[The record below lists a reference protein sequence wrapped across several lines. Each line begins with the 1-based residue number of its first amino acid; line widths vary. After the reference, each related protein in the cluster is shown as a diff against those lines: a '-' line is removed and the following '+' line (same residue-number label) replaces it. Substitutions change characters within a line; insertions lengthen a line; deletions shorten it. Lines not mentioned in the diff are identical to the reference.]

1 MSVTMRCFN
10 SRKEWLEARTS
21 CVGGSDAAAIIGLH
35 PYKSN
40 VDLWEEKVGLRKP
53 EDISD
58 KPYVRY
64 GNDAEPLLRKL
75 FELDHPEMVVS
86 YEEHNMW
93 HNDRFPFAHASLDGW
108 MWERETGK
116 DGILEIK
123 TSEILNTGQWDK
135 WRDKVP
141 DNYYAQ
147 CLWYLAVTEYDFVV
161 LKAQLKTVKD
171 GNVRLDTRH
180 YRIERTD
187 VEQDIEYLME
197 KAADFAECIKEK
209 RRPALVLPEI

>member
-86 YEEHNMW
+86 YFEHNMW

-108 MWERETGK
+108 MWERDTGK

-123 TSEILNTGQWDK
+123 TSEILNAGQLEKWWDK
-135 WRDKVP
+135 IP
-141 DNYYAQ
+141 DNYFCQ
-147 CLWYLAVTEYDFVV
+147 VLHYLMVTEYDFVV
-161 LKAQLKTVKD
+161 LKAQLKTVRGAD
-171 GNVRLDTRH
+171 VRLDTRH
-180 YRIERTD
+180 YRIERAD
-187 VEQDIEYLME
+187 VAQDIEYLAAAEE
-197 KAADFAECIKEK
+197 KFAWHVKNK
-209 RRPALVLPEI
+209 VRPALVLPEI

>member
-21 CVGGSDAAAIIGLH
+21 CVGGSDAAAIIGLN

-108 MWERETGK
+108 MWER
-116 DGILEIK
+116 
-123 TSEILNTGQWDK
+123 
-135 WRDKVP
+135 
-141 DNYYAQ
+141 
-147 CLWYLAVTEYDFVV
+147 
-161 LKAQLKTVKD
+161 
-171 GNVRLDTRH
+171 
-180 YRIERTD
+180 
-187 VEQDIEYLME
+187 
-197 KAADFAECIKEK
+197 
-209 RRPALVLPEI
+209 